1 MATVSFSSWIRLLA
15 AWTLLLTWVAAEVS
29 APNVWGMDV
38 ERCLD
43 ADPAEDASDEKD
55 APWDDDVTH
64 TFQDDVTSCMS
75 RTDLWRVDLTADT
88 ATGLTEPM
96 IDPPEG
102 PTPLV
107 VLA

>member
-1 MATVSFSSWIRLLA
+1 MASLSFSSWIRLMA

-29 APNVWGMDV
+29 APNLWGMDV

-64 TFQDDVTSCMS
+64 TCQADLMCCIS
-75 RTDLWRVDLTADT
+75 RTDLWRVDLAPDT
-88 ATGLTEPM
+88 AAGLTEPM

-102 PTPLV
+102 PGPFV